1 MFCRGR
7 VYPAYIENT
16 AATRPSRCSSLL
28 RLQIMN
34 LCPMIAGQC
43 FFFLSLRLWQQ
54 MVMQYQTAWCQSHV
68 TCGLT
73 ELEFMI
79 AAVDASMEM

>member
-1 MFCRGR
+1 
-7 VYPAYIENT
+7 
-16 AATRPSRCSSLL
+16 
-28 RLQIMN
+28 MN